1 MSLHVVYS
9 ASNEFMALTV
19 RDMLRENGIAA
30 MIHTNTVAGFNFDMH
45 RSGGAYGEVMVNE
58 EDVNRSQ
65 ELIGAFRG
73 TLGQLEE
80 AEPVGE
86 DGE

>member
-1 MSLHVVYS
+1 MSLYAVYS

-30 MIHTNTVAGFNFDMH
+30 MIQRNEIAGFNVDMH

-58 EDVNRSQ
+58 EDVNRAQ

-80 AEPVGE
+80 AEPVDE

>member
-1 MSLHVVYS
+1 
-9 ASNEFMALTV
+9 MALTV
-19 RDMLRENGIAA
+19 RDMLRENGIIA
-30 MIHTNTVAGFNFDMH
+30 MIRNNTIAGFNVDMH
-45 RSGGAYGEVMVNE
+45 RSGGAFGEVLVNA
-58 EDVNRSQ
+58 EDVNRAQ

-86 DGE
+86 DVE